1 MNEPLRRPPPP
12 RAPTSNAGTYLALM
26 GVLCVAGAL
35 LALTAM
41 VNIAFFGILVVV
53 FGFGFLGV
61 FHYLVWGW
69 WLAKSIVPDDEEE
82 GRR

>member
-12 RAPTSNAGTYLALM
+12 RPPTSNAGTYLALI
-26 GVLCVAGAL
+26 GIVFVAGAL

-41 VNIAFFGILVVV
+41 VNVAFFGILVVV
-53 FGFGFLGV
+53 FGFGLLGV

-69 WLAKSIVPDDEEE
+69 WLAQSITPDEEDDI
-82 GRR
+82 RR